1 MKGSRSE
8 AVPVVAGPVT
18 KAQLIRDCQH
28 LIGRVDEKN
37 GRIDQ
42 VETELG
48 AALRQNVALRQ
59 LLATR
64 WSTLGYSL
72 GCPGPVVAFIIKDV
86 DGNRME
92 VSMD

>member
-1 MKGSRSE
+1 MKGVSVDS
-8 AVPVVAGPVT
+8 VPVVRGPVT

-28 LIGRVDEKN
+28 LIGQVDEKN

-42 VETELG
+42 VETENG
-48 AALRQNVALRQ
+48 ALNRENVALRQ

-64 WSTLGYSL
+64 WSSL
-72 GCPGPVVAFIIKDV
+72 GHSLGVPGGVVAFIILDV

-92 VSMD
+92 VGI